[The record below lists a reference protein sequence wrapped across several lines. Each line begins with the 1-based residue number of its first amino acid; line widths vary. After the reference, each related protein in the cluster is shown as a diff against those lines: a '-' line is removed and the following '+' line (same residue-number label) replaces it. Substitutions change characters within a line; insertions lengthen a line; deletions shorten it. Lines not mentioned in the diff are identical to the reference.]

1 MPNYEYKCTQDG
13 STFEIWQEVGTP
25 APPCPDC
32 GAPSK
37 KVFSPTRVIF
47 KGSGFYV
54 TDLRAESENAKTKK
68 TESAKAE
75 SATSESAKSESAA
88 SATESAS
95 ETAPAASES
104 APKTD
109 AAPATTTKD

>member
-13 STFEIWQEVGTP
+13 STFELWQEVGSP

-32 GAPSK
+32 GAPTK

-54 TDLRAESENAKTKK
+54 TDLRAESQGAKTE
-68 TESAKAE
+68 TAKAE
-75 SATSESAKSESAA
+75 AAKAETAAAPATDPAGEAA
-88 SATESAS
+88 PAAS
-95 ETAPAASES
+95 ETAPAA
-104 APKTD
+104 PKAD
-109 AAPATTTKD
+109 AAPAKPNTTTND